1 MEIERQFLVKT
12 LPDLPPEY
20 ESLQQGYVALL
31 PEIRIRQIGESRFTL
46 TIKRGTG
53 LVREEWETEISRQE
67 FDSLAMRLC
76 PDTMMI
82 EKRRYRIPLVDGNI
96 AELHVHAG
104 HLSGFSYV
112 EVEFPTEQSANS
124 FEPPSWFGQEVT
136 EDVRFSYGTLARKD
150 GMEIVRQILS
160 SSSLPNLPPMRE
172 SKAAS
177 STRPP
182 VW

>member
-20 ESLQQGYVALL
+20 ESLRQGYVALL

-82 EKRRYRIPLVDGNI
+82 EKRRYRIPLADGNT

-124 FEPPSWFGQEVT
+124 FEPPSWFGHEVT

-182 VW
+182 VL

>member
-46 TIKRGTG
+46 TVKRGTG

-136 EDVRFSYGTLARKD
+136 EDVRFSYGTLVRKD

>member
-20 ESLQQGYVALL
+20 ESLRQGYVALL

-46 TIKRGTG
+46 TVKRGAG
-53 LVREEWETEISRQE
+53 LVREEWETGISRQE

-82 EKRRYRIPLVDGNI
+82 EKRRYRVPLADEYT
-96 AELHVHAG
+96 AELHVHDG

-124 FEPPSWFGQEVT
+124 FEPPSWFGHEVT

-150 GMEIVRQILS
+150 GMEVVRQILNS
-160 SSSLPNLPPMRE
+160 MHFRTVQHAENY
-172 SKAAS
+172 
-177 STRPP
+177 
-182 VW
+182 